1 MTEIDPKTFLT
12 AIFNAAV
19 AAADPQRTIT
29 DHLPARPKG
38 RTIVVGA
45 GKGSAQMAAA
55 FEKVWDGPIE
65 GLVVTRYGYA
75 AACQRIEII

>member
-19 AAADPQRTIT
+19 AAADPQRTIR

-55 FEKVWDGPIE
+55 FEKVWD
-65 GLVVTRYGYA
+65 
-75 AACQRIEII
+75 